1 MMHLS
6 KTVEFLHLS
15 VLATSP
21 IVLSLGLVIKDI
33 VVHLGVVGKLI
44 LSVLVALLYSVGSGQ
59 VKWKLGIV
67 IRTSSTSN

>member
-6 KTVEFLHLS
+6 KTVEFLHLF
-15 VLATSP
+15 VLATSH
-21 IVLSLGLVIKDI
+21 IVLSFGLVMRDI
-33 VVHLGVVGKLI
+33 VVHLIVVGKVT